1 MEHLPVRRHP
11 GIGLPSKIALVA
23 VALLA
28 LSVLSSGCAPPD
40 NVVVSKGDEGAIAME
55 ATNLS
60 DRGYS
65 PEESERYQS
74 YDLEALHR
82 LTGTPSGST
91 GGSYAHLWTV
101 VGTVEEYDQASGIVC
116 VGIDRSA
123 TDASFLKEKV
133 FVYIDAGRVLHEPM
147 PGDAV
152 RFTFLPSPEEGVLE
166 AVDFEVV
173 AAASTFREAKAVS

>member
-1 MEHLPVRRHP
+1 MRRHS

-28 LSVLSSGCAPPD
+28 LSVLSSGCSSSDDAVD
-40 NVVVSKGDEGAIAME
+40 SKGGEGAIAME
-55 ATNLS
+55 VANLS
-60 DRGYS
+60 DKSYS
-65 PEESERYQS
+65 PEESERCQS
-74 YDLEALHR
+74 YDLEALYR
-82 LTGTPSGST
+82 LAGTPSGST

-101 VGTVEEYDQASGIVC
+101 VGKVEEYDQASGIAC
-116 VGIDRSA
+116 VRVDRSA
-123 TDASFLKEKV
+123 TDASFLKDKV